1 MNTTEVAAHLG
12 TTPRTLRQ
20 FLRSN
25 SSTFVAVGSGS
36 RYEFDTGELPT
47 LEKRFREWSGQ
58 GTATRKRPK
67 AAVPVQR
74 RSPDTRASR
83 DAEVWAAEEGQI
95 VLEDIRKPEV
105 RAAVRAEARRQED
118 HLNLLLM
125 RAGLHISQSGWDG
138 QRKRG

>member
-47 LEKRFREWSGQ
+47 LEKRFREWSGK
-58 GTATRKRPK
+58 GTPTRKRPK
-67 AAVPVQR
+67 AAVLVQQR
-74 RSPDTRASR
+74 TSDTRASR
-83 DAEVWAAEEGQI
+83 DAEVWADEGPI
-95 VLEDIRKPEV
+95 VLEDIRDPRV
-105 RAAVRAEARRQED
+105 RAAVRAEAKRQED

-125 RAGLHISQSGWDG
+125 RAGLHITQTGWDG